1 MEVDTINKDITDNRK
16 IVELLK
22 QHDEESFDTVYRYYF
37 PKLFAFAC
45 QYISRNDAE
54 EVVQDSMI
62 WLWENR
68 DKLIAELNLKTLL
81 FTIVKNKSLNK
92 ISHYKVKQK
101 VHQEIVD
108 KFASKFESPD
118 FYLETELFELYQ
130 EALKKVPEDFRRTYE
145 MHRNDNLTHKEIAEK
160 LNVSPQL
167 VNYHIGQVL
176 KILRSELKDYLPIM
190 VALGI
195 IKL

>member
-1 MEVDTINKDITDNRK
+1 MAANNQSKDVTDNRR
-16 IVELLK
+16 IVEMLK
-22 QHDEESFDTVYRYYF
+22 NGDEESFDAVYRYYF
-37 PKLFAFAC
+37 QKLYAFSC
-45 QYISRNDAE
+45 QYLCKDDAE